1 MTAYDL
7 ISRMDDEEFVTVVD
21 NKGNILIDYDR
32 VDRISAF
39 DDVDYE
45 VHTILRKSN
54 VYHICNSS
62 VDNGLVL
69 SVTIEKR

>member
-7 ISRMDDEEFVTVVD
+7 ISRMDDEELVTVVD
-21 NKGNILIDYDR
+21 NKGNVLIDCDR

-45 VHTILRKSN
+45 LHTILHKSN
-54 VYHICNSS
+54 VYHICKSNAGK
-62 VDNGLVL
+62 DLVI
-69 SVTIEKR
+69 SVTLEKR